1 MHDFA
6 GRRSNV
12 PSPQTIAAVHCLAP
26 EAGVTRIDETSDLWW
41 KNAIVYC
48 VDVKTFLDYDGD
60 GCGDLPGLTQRVD
73 YLAGLGV
80 TCLWLMPFHPSP
92 RRDDGYDITDF
103 YGVDP
108 DLGSLGD
115 FARFVRMARDRGLRV
130 IVDLVANHTSDCH
143 PWFEAARVSPESPF
157 RDWYIWRD
165 EPPDEP
171 TEVVFPGEEESA
183 WTYDEQAGQYYLHH
197 FRAAQPDL
205 NLANQDLRDE
215 MVKVMGF
222 WLALG
227 VSGFR
232 VDAVPFLVEDR
243 EHAYDLLRSMRA
255 FMSRRFG
262 EGILLGE
269 NNMPPEEQLEYFGPH
284 GDMLNMQFNFVLN
297 QAMHLAF
304 ARADPEPL
312 ERALEALPDIPPDAA
327 WANWV
332 RNHDELSLDKLTD
345 EEREEVFSVFGQ
357 DPDTRIYGR
366 GLRRRLPSMVDGDE
380 RRVRLAYS
388 LMFSLPGTPV
398 LFYGEEIGMA
408 ENLEVEGRL
417 AVRPP
422 MQWSAEEHAGFS
434 PRGERELVRPLCG
447 DYEKV
452 NVADQRRDQGSLLNW
467 MERLIRRRRECPE
480 IGWGRPSRVPCEAGV
495 FAHRCDWRGATVV
508 AAHNLTDQPV
518 CTTLRLDDLEAGDE
532 LLDLLG
538 DADAKPAESADVE
551 FELPAYGHRWL
562 RIRRATQRVLP

>member
-1 MHDFA
+1 M
-6 GRRSNV
+6 RTPES
-12 PSPQTIAAVHCLAP
+12 IAAVHCLAP

-41 KNAIVYC
+41 KTAVVYC

-60 GCGDLPGLTQRVD
+60 GCGDLPGLMSRID

-92 RRDDGYDITDF
+92 RRDDGYDITDY

-108 DLGSLGD
+108 DFGSLGD

-130 IVDLVANHTSDCH
+130 IVDLVANHTSDRH
-143 PWFEAARVSPESPF
+143 PWFQAARTSRDSPF
-157 RDWYIWRD
+157 RDWYIWAD
-165 EPPDEP
+165 EPPDDGAEI
-171 TEVVFPGEEESA
+171 VFPGEEDSA
-183 WTYDEQAGQYYLHH
+183 WTYDDQAGQYYLHH
-197 FRAAQPDL
+197 FQSAQPDL
-205 NLANQDLRDE
+205 NLANADVRDE

-222 WLALG
+222 WLAMG

-269 NNMPPEEQLEYFGPH
+269 NNLAPDVQLEYFGPH
-284 GDMLNMQFNFVLN
+284 GDMLNLQFNFVLN

-304 ARADPEPL
+304 ARGDPEPL
-312 ERALEALPDIPPDAA
+312 ERALAALPDIPPDAA

-332 RNHDELSLDKLTD
+332 RNHDELSLDQLSD
-345 EEREEVFSVFGQ
+345 PERDEVFSVFGQ

-366 GLRRRLPSMVDGDE
+366 GLRRRLPSMVEGDE
-380 RRVRLAYS
+380 RRIRLAYS

-398 LFYGEEIGMA
+398 LFYGEEIGMS
-408 ENLEVEGRL
+408 ENLETEGRL

-422 MQWSAEEHAGFS
+422 MQWSADEHAGFS
-434 PRGERELVRPLCG
+434 PPGTDELVRPLCD
-447 DYEKV
+447 DYREV
-452 NVADQRRDQGSLLNW
+452 NVADQRRDKDSLLNW

-480 IGWGRPSRVPCEAGV
+480 IGWGRATRVPCESGV
-495 FAHRCDWRGATVV
+495 FAHRCDWRGSTIV
-508 AAHNLTDQPV
+508 AAHNLTDAPV
-518 CTTLRLDDLEAGDE
+518 RTTLRLEDLNEGDQ

-538 DADAKPAESADVE
+538 DADAKSAESADVE
-551 FELPAYGHRWL
+551 FQLAPYGHRWL
-562 RIRRATQRVLP
+562 RIRRAGQRVLP

>member
-1 MHDFA
+1 
-6 GRRSNV
+6 
-12 PSPQTIAAVHCLAP
+12 
-26 EAGVTRIDETSDLWW
+26 
-41 KNAIVYC
+41 
-48 VDVKTFLDYDGD
+48 
-60 GCGDLPGLTQRVD
+60 LTQRVD

-80 TCLWLMPFHPSP
+80 TWLWLMPFHPSP

-115 FARFVRMARDRGLRV
+115 FARFVRMARDSGLRV

-143 PWFEAARVSPESPF
+143 PWFEAARISPDSPF

-171 TEVVFPGEEESA
+171 SEVVFPGEEDSA

-205 NLANQDLRDE
+205 NLANPDLRDE

-232 VDAVPFLVEDR
+232 VDAVPFLLEDR

-255 FMSRRFG
+255 CMSRRFG

-269 NNMPPEEQLEYFGPH
+269 NNMPPQEQLDYFGPH

-332 RNHDELSLDKLTD
+332 RNHDELRLDKLSD

-380 RRVRLAYS
+380 RRARLAYS
-388 LMFSLPGTPV
+388 LMFSLPGTPI

-434 PRGERELVRPLCG
+434 PPGERELVRPLCG
-447 DYEKV
+447 DLREG
-452 NVADQRRDQGSLLNW
+452 QRSGPAARPRVTPELDGATHPPPTRVPRDRLGSPQSRAVRGR
-467 MERLIRRRRECPE
+467 RLCSPLRLARRHRGSRPQPHGSAGVHHAPTRRFGSRRPASRPAGRRGRQAGRDRRRGVRAPRVRPSLAAHPSGHAARASLKAGHQALRRRE
-480 IGWGRPSRVPCEAGV
+480 A
-495 FAHRCDWRGATVV
+495 
-508 AAHNLTDQPV
+508 
-518 CTTLRLDDLEAGDE
+518 
-532 LLDLLG
+532 
-538 DADAKPAESADVE
+538 
-551 FELPAYGHRWL
+551 
-562 RIRRATQRVLP
+562 